1 MATDKGE
8 ESRLA
13 RWSRMKLEAREKQ
26 RGGDGEGQDHDALK
40 NAVGEG
46 DDGAAADAVEPA
58 EGAADE
64 MPVPEDLVDLDIE
77 NLEPGYD
84 FSRFMRDDVP
94 DMLRRRGLRQLWRSN
109 SVLANLDGMNE
120 YDEDYTDAAVG
131 VAAMK
136 DFFTQTIAKQEKL
149 KEAAD
154 RAEAA
159 LGDGEPAPGDDGE
172 TASAGEGGAILSD
185 AGVREAGVSDA
196 GDKADFDEGDGTS
209 SLRLDDE
216 AVVATDIVYAEN
228 EQPQTGG
235 AEGEQMP
242 SSGRQGLV
250 ADTEDGAAEA
260 MPEENRLTVLASRGW
275 LPIQ

>member
-1 MATDKGE
+1 MAIEKGE

-13 RWSRMKLEAREKQ
+13 RWSRMKLEAQEKQ
-26 RGGDGEGQDHDALK
+26 RGGDGEGQDPDALQ
-40 NAVGEG
+40 NAVDEG
-46 DDGAAADAVEPA
+46 GDGAAAEAVEPA

-64 MPVPEDLVDLDIE
+64 MPVPEDLVDIDIE

-172 TASAGEGGAILSD
+172 TASACEGEAIVSD
-185 AGVREAGVSDA
+185 AGVSDA
-196 GDKADFDEGDGTS
+196 GVSEAGGEAEVDEGDGIS

-216 AVVATDIVYAEN
+216 AVVVADIVDAEK
-228 EQPQTGG
+228 EQAQTGG
-235 AEGEQMP
+235 AEDEQMP
-242 SSGRQGLV
+242 SSGRQRLA
-250 ADTEDGAAEA
+250 ADTEDGEADA